1 VCVSYLS
8 IKMIL
13 NEKILNYK
21 IVYLDEN
28 YNFYIK
34 FIFIRVQTKILQ
46 FFER

>member
-1 VCVSYLS
+1 MKKNLD
-8 IKMIL
+8 
-13 NEKILNYK
+13 YK